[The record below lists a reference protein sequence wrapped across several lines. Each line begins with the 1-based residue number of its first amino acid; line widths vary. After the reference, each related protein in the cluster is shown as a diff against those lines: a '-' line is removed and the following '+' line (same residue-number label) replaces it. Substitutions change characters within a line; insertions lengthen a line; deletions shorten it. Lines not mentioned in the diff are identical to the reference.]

1 MGTATQIIVCIH
13 SPPWNLFFAN
23 LKFFNMRYISTAL
36 ILSFFFSNAQ
46 AQLSKG
52 TWLLGGTANLSARR
66 DSYSS
71 SVINSTSDVLVI
83 KILPS
88 IGYFLAD
95 KFSVGF
101 RPGYTKIKSETA
113 GPGGGNTNENR
124 LDFGPFTRYYFLN
137 ADKPFNL
144 LTDIGYQYG
153 TYWFTPTKGTRH
165 NFSASAGI
173 AAFFNTSVAI
183 EMLVGYYYQREK
195 IRDFFGS
202 LDEQTGLQITIGFQF
217 HLEK

>member
-1 MGTATQIIVCIH
+1 
-13 SPPWNLFFAN
+13 
-23 LKFFNMRYISTAL
+23 MRYISSFL
-36 ILSFFFSNAQ
+36 ILSVFFSNVQ

-52 TWLLGGTANLSARR
+52 TWLLGGTASLSATRN
-66 DSYSS
+66 SYSS
-71 SVINSTSDVLVI
+71 TVINSTWDEVNI

-101 RPGYTKIKSETA
+101 RPGYTKIKAETA

-124 LDFGPFTRYYFLN
+124 LDFGLFTRYYFIN
-137 ADKPFNL
+137 ADKSFNVL
-144 LTDIGYQYG
+144 SDVGYQYG

-173 AAFFNTSVAI
+173 AAFFNTSVAV
-183 EMLVGYYYQREK
+183 EMLIGYYIQTEK
-195 IRDFFGS
+195 RRDPENA
-202 LDEQTGLQITIGFQF
+202 LIEYRGLQMSIGFLF

>member
-1 MGTATQIIVCIH
+1 
-13 SPPWNLFFAN
+13 
-23 LKFFNMRYISTAL
+23 MRYISSFL
-36 ILSFFFSNAQ
+36 ILSVFFSNVQ

-52 TWLLGGTANLSARR
+52 TWLLGGTANLSATRN
-66 DSYSS
+66 SYSS
-71 SVINSTSDVLVI
+71 TVINSTWDEVNI

-101 RPGYTKIKSETA
+101 RPGYTKIKAETA

-124 LDFGPFTRYYFLN
+124 LDFGLFTRYYFIN
-137 ADKPFNL
+137 ADKSFNVL
-144 LTDIGYQYG
+144 SDVGYQYG

-173 AAFFNTSVAI
+173 AAFFNTSVAV
-183 EMLVGYYYQREK
+183 EMLIGYYIQTEK
-195 IRDFFGS
+195 RRDPENA
-202 LDEQTGLQITIGFQF
+202 LIEYRGLQMSIGFLF

>member
-1 MGTATQIIVCIH
+1 
-13 SPPWNLFFAN
+13 
-23 LKFFNMRYISTAL
+23 MRYISSFL
-36 ILSFFFSNAQ
+36 ILSVFFSNVQ

-52 TWLLGGTANLSARR
+52 TWLLGGTANLSVTRN
-66 DSYSS
+66 SYSS
-71 SVINSTSDVLVI
+71 TVINSTWDEVNI

-101 RPGYTKIKSETA
+101 RPGYTKIKAETA

-124 LDFGPFTRYYFLN
+124 LDFGLFTRYYFIN
-137 ADKPFNL
+137 ADKSFNVL
-144 LTDIGYQYG
+144 SDVGYQYG

-173 AAFFNTSVAI
+173 AAFFNTSVAV
-183 EMLVGYYYQREK
+183 EMLIGYYIQTEK
-195 IRDFFGS
+195 RRDPENA
-202 LDEQTGLQITIGFQF
+202 LIEYRGLQMSIGFLF